1 MFNAILFINL
11 SVFNFLCRVHIRT
24 TKIEPKKPLKKLT
37 WKPINTKEN
46 YHVTHKYETIDH
58 KKNCGIFNI
67 FKYKWYS
74 EQNSKGVACC
84 CELRSALRF
93 FETVANKMCPKL
105 YSCGKYGFK
114 KKRMKLW
121 RWNIDIFPPPPSGTV
136 PKLRE
141 KRRRTLHNFS
151 NLIDDNHN

>member
-58 KKNCGIFNI
+58 KKKTVEFSTYSNI
-67 FKYKWYS
+67 
-74 EQNSKGVACC
+74 NDIPSKIAKVSRVAV
-84 CELRSALRF
+84 SF
-93 FETVANKMCPKL
+93 
-105 YSCGKYGFK
+105 
-114 KKRMKLW
+114 
-121 RWNIDIFPPPPSGTV
+121 V
-136 PKLRE
+136 P
-141 KRRRTLHNFS
+141 H
-151 NLIDDNHN
+151 